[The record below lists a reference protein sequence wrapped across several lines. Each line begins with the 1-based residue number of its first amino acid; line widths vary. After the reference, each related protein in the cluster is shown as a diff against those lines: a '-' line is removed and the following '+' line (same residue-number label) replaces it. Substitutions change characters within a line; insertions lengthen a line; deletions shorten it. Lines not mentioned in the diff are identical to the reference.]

1 MELLHLLDVAPAT
14 DAACQISSPK
24 ALGRLNVKSEEL
36 RVKGEEL
43 RVKSQERRVE
53 ILEVLDYWGIFIN
66 FANLPDFLESQ
77 GRKADK

>member
-1 MELLHLLDVAPAT
+1 M
-14 DAACQISSPK
+14 
-24 ALGRLNVKSEEL
+24 KSEEL